1 MSTNNQNFGCVG
13 FLIMLIT
20 FPIFFVSFCIAR
32 NEIKERFI
40 YGDIVQSVVLE
51 KGSYTSSPLKSTGI
65 RYFTFKV
72 KPIEK
77 YKNSIL
83 EIRGKVGN
91 PNINNLEVGDTLTI
105 KIQTENQAKIIS
117 IKGNKINNEK
127 AYFWLIATPI
137 IFSIGVFPYIL
148 LYRKG
153 GKKHKSKIIKLLIIR
168 VLTSCLIAHF
178 FTS

>member
-1 MSTNNQNFGCVG
+1 MSINNQNFGCIA

-20 FPIFFVSFCIAR
+20 FPVFFVSFYIAR

-51 KGSYTSSPLKSTGI
+51 NGSYTSSPSKSTGI

-77 YKNSIL
+77 YKNFIL
-83 EIRGKVGN
+83 ETREKVGN
-91 PNINNLEVGDTLTI
+91 PNVNNLEVGDTLTI
-105 KIQTENQAKIIS
+105 KIQTEKQAKIIS
-117 IKGNKINNEK
+117 IKGSKINDEK

-137 IFSIGVFPYIL
+137 ILSIGVFPYIL

-153 GKKHKSKIIKLLIIR
+153 EKKHKTKIIKLLIIC
-168 VLTSCLIAHF
+168 VLTSCAIAHF
-178 FTS
+178 FTI

>member
-1 MSTNNQNFGCVG
+1 MKKYVVIAWASLALLSCNGQYGTAMKSADKNF
-13 FLIMLIT
+13 
-20 FPIFFVSFCIAR
+20 
-32 NEIKERFI
+32 
-40 YGDIVQSVVLE
+40 
-51 KGSYTSSPLKSTGI
+51 
-65 RYFTFKV
+65 
-72 KPIEK
+72 
-77 YKNSIL
+77 IL
-83 EIRGKVGN
+83 ETREKVGN
-91 PNINNLEVGDTLTI
+91 PNVNNLEEGDTLTI

-153 GKKHKSKIIKLLIIR
+153 GNKHKTKIIKLLIIC
-168 VLTSCLIAHF
+168 VLTSCLIAHS

>member
-1 MSTNNQNFGCVG
+1 MSTNNQNFGCAG

-51 KGSYTSSPLKSTGI
+51 NGSYTSSPSKSTGI

-77 YKNSIL
+77 YKNFIL
-83 EIRGKVGN
+83 ETREKVGN
-91 PNINNLEVGDTLTI
+91 PNVNNLEVGDTLTI
-105 KIQTENQAKIIS
+105 KIQTENQAKIIT
-117 IKGNKINNEK
+117 IKGSKINDEK

-137 IFSIGVFPYIL
+137 ILSIGVFPYIL

-153 GKKHKSKIIKLLIIR
+153 EKKHKTKIIKLLIIC
-168 VLTSCLIAHF
+168 VLTSCAIAHF
-178 FTS
+178 FTI

>member
-1 MSTNNQNFGCVG
+1 MSTNNQNFGCIA

-20 FPIFFVSFCIAR
+20 FPVFFVSFCIAR

-51 KGSYTSSPLKSTGI
+51 NGSYTSSPSKSTGI

-77 YKNSIL
+77 YKNFIL
-83 EIRGKVGN
+83 ETREKVGN
-91 PNINNLEVGDTLTI
+91 PNVNNLQVGDTLTI
-105 KIQTENQAKIIS
+105 KIQTEKQAKIIS
-117 IKGNKINNEK
+117 IKGSKINDEK

-137 IFSIGVFPYIL
+137 ILSIGVFPYIL

-153 GKKHKSKIIKLLIIR
+153 EKKHKTKIIKLLIIC
-168 VLTSCLIAHF
+168 VLTSCAIAHF
-178 FTS
+178 FTI

>member
-1 MSTNNQNFGCVG
+1 MSTNNQNFGCIA

-20 FPIFFVSFCIAR
+20 FPVFFVSFCIAR

-51 KGSYTSSPLKSTGI
+51 NGSYTSSPSKSTGI

-77 YKNSIL
+77 YKNFIL
-83 EIRGKVGN
+83 ETREKVGN
-91 PNINNLEVGDTLTI
+91 PNVNNLEVGDTLTI
-105 KIQTENQAKIIS
+105 KIQTEKQAKIIS
-117 IKGNKINNEK
+117 IKGSKINDEK

-137 IFSIGVFPYIL
+137 ILSIGVFPYIL

-153 GKKHKSKIIKLLIIR
+153 EKKHKTKIIKLLIIC
-168 VLTSCLIAHF
+168 VLTSCAIAHF
-178 FTS
+178 FTI

>member
-1 MSTNNQNFGCVG
+1 MSTNNQNFSCIA
-13 FLIMLIT
+13 FLIILIT
-20 FPIFFVSFCIAR
+20 FPAFFVSICIAR

-51 KGSYTSSPLKSTGI
+51 KGSYTSSPPKSTGS

-77 YKNSIL
+77 YKNFIL
-83 EIRGKVGN
+83 ETREKVGN
-91 PNINNLEVGDTLTI
+91 PDVNNLEVGDTLTI
-105 KIQTENQAKIIS
+105 KIQTERQAKIIS
-117 IKGNKINNEK
+117 IKGNKLNDENT
-127 AYFWLIATPI
+127 YFWLIATPI
-137 IFSIGVFPYIL
+137 IFSIGIFPYIL
-148 LYRKG
+148 LYKKG
-153 GKKHKSKIIKLLIIR
+153 GKKHKTKTIKLLIIC